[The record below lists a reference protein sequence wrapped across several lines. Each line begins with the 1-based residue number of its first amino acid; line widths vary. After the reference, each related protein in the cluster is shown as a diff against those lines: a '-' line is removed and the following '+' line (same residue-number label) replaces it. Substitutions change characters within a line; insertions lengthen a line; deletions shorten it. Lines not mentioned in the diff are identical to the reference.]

1 MINKR
6 FLFGLGLS
14 IAFVILQS
22 TLLQKI
28 SVFGIVP
35 DIALI
40 VIVFTSYSSGSM
52 SGQMTGFFTG
62 LVQDFISSGPLGFN
76 ALIKTFI
83 GFIYGKIQGKLFLDH
98 ILLPVIFIVIAT
110 VMKEILISLI
120 SLLLIKSSGIHIW
133 GKTFMIELGLNAVL
147 APFILALLKLLKLYR
162 INKDGY

>member
-6 FLFGLGLS
+6 FLLGLGLS
-14 IAFVILQS
+14 VLVVILQS

-28 SVFGIVP
+28 SVFGVVP

-40 VIVFTSYSSGSM
+40 VIVFISYSSDPM
-52 SGQMTGFFTG
+52 NGQMTGFLAG
-62 LVQDFISSGPLGFN
+62 LAQDFISSGPLGFN
-76 ALIKTFI
+76 ALIKAVT
-83 GFIYGKIQGKLFLDH
+83 GFIYGKIHGKLFLDH
-98 ILLPVIFIVIAT
+98 ILLPVIFIVIST